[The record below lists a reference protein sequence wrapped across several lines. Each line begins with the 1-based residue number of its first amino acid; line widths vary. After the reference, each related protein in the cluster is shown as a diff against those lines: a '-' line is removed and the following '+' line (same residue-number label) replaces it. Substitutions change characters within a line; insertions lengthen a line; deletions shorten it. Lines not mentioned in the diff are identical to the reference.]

1 MEEWLKS
8 TKCAKTGR
16 GSCGR
21 GDEDHPG
28 VERFLLP
35 AAIGETWLFMTG
47 AKLCNYFFAHVE
59 LGFCVSQNKYEKLR
73 NTKFQS
79 FSGNWCY
86 ELTPVLSLHPLNKQ
100 SSVVPGLACWRLG
113 KWNSGN
119 SFCVSEGSFPEKQIQ
134 PKLLCIGGKTSLIWN
149 EFEGKWSTEKI
160 FWKIAIWCWI

>member
-16 GSCGR
+16 GSCSG

-35 AAIGETWLFMTG
+35 AAIGETWLFMAG

-59 LGFCVSQNKYEKLR
+59 LDFCVSQNKYEKLR

-86 ELTPVLSLHPLNKQ
+86 EITPVLSLHPLNKQ
-100 SSVVPGLACWRLG
+100 SSVVPGLDCWRLG

-134 PKLLCIGGKTSLIWN
+134 PKLLCIGGKTSLIQN

-160 FWKIAIWCWI
+160 LCKIAIRWRI

>member
-1 MEEWLKS
+1 MIEVDKMRKNKARIMWSWRWGPPGSWKIFAACSYWRNL
-8 TKCAKTGR
+8 ALHDR
-16 GSCGR
+16 GKIVQLFLCTR
-21 GDEDHPG
+21 GVG
-28 VERFLLP
+28 FLLFSEQ
-35 AAIGETWLFMTG
+35 IWKT
-47 AKLCNYFFAHVE
+47 
-59 LGFCVSQNKYEKLR
+59 QKY
-73 NTKFQS
+73 NIW
-79 FSGNWCY
+79 FSGDWCY

-100 SSVVPGLACWRLG
+100 SSMVTGLVCWRVG

>member
-1 MEEWLKS
+1 MKS
-8 TKCAKTGR
+8 TKCAKTRR

-59 LGFCVSQNKYEKLR
+59 LGYRFSQNKYEKLK

-79 FSGNWCY
+79 FQGN
-86 ELTPVLSLHPLNKQ
+86 
-100 SSVVPGLACWRLG
+100 
-113 KWNSGN
+113 
-119 SFCVSEGSFPEKQIQ
+119 
-134 PKLLCIGGKTSLIWN
+134 
-149 EFEGKWSTEKI
+149 
-160 FWKIAIWCWI
+160 

>member
-16 GSCGR
+16 GSCSGR
-21 GDEDHPG
+21 DEDHPEA
-28 VERFLLP
+28 ERFLLP

-59 LGFCVSQNKYEKLR
+59 LDFCVSQNKYEKLR

-100 SSVVPGLACWRLG
+100 SSEWSLAWLVGGLE
-113 KWNSGN
+113 SGILETHSVFQRVRFLKN
-119 SFCVSEGSFPEKQIQ
+119 RSNQNYYA
-134 PKLLCIGGKTSLIWN
+134 L
-149 EFEGKWSTEKI
+149 EGKHH
-160 FWKIAIWCWI
+160 